1 MRFDAGIV
9 IPLIILIAGVAVAA
23 WLLSG
28 TWLVR

>member
-9 IPLIILIAGVAVAA
+9 IPLVVLVAAVAVAA
-23 WLLSG
+23 WLMSG

>member
-9 IPLIILIAGVAVAA
+9 IPLVIIVAAAAVAA

-28 TWLVR
+28 TWLIR